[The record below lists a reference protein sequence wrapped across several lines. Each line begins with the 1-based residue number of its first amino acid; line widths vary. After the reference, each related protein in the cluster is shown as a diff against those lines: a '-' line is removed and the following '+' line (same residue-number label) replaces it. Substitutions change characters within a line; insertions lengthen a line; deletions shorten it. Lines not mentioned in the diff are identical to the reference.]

1 MRIRRT
7 CTPYRELSICLVE
20 GQKSTGSK
28 DRSLLGIIKT
38 LQVAVASLTSR
49 LHQRPAISSLDGMLE
64 IKRPRKLSG
73 VVDKMVSSMEWLWRT
88 PYNLCRLINKFPG
101 DFGVSKGGIILFP
114 DRG

>member
-1 MRIRRT
+1 
-7 CTPYRELSICLVE
+7 
-20 GQKSTGSK
+20 
-28 DRSLLGIIKT
+28 
-38 LQVAVASLTSR
+38 
-49 LHQRPAISSLDGMLE
+49 MLE